1 MSPSLKNDD
10 NVFVNRAN
18 RALGKPL
25 SRFDIVALV
34 PPFVDGKIYSTPD
47 SIIYT
52 IGNLT
57 GLPFVPKDPVHLR
70 RVIALPGE
78 TVVLR
83 SSMGIFIDGRL
94 LDESSYTIG
103 RPKVDLDR
111 LGELV
116 KRLPDSRDILSFQD
130 SNAPLVVPE
139 GSVFV
144 MPDNRSEFV
153 GSETW
158 GFVEQ
163 SRIVGTV
170 DQRLGPEGIIAVA
183 RPVEKFAM
191 KKVDLNDQGVRA
203 LEKKNYHQAI
213 QFFKSALAIDR
224 EYTLARE
231 NLSIAYNNIA
241 IENAATPDAAL
252 DSLHKAMFLDPDNPL
267 TIRNLEGILKRMG
280 KNPKKYEDRIKL
292 AEYAEERRR
301 SIDALVEYREALK
314 ISQSPKVLARV
325 SQLELECRHS
335 VNTITDDG
343 AVAQISSGPNANAQA
358 DLPASTSLSDATNN
372 LGGEPAAAPVAT
384 TDSPANI
391 STAHETMPAAAVE
404 PVHKPKHEQPHS
416 VAQEPAGTSAPAAE
430 TSNVFGASVQP
441 PKVHDGGLDLRT
453 DGETMQANPDTL
465 SGFLT
470 KLKDA
475 KNAGSAANP
484 GASSRPRSKL
494 SQKPHITTPSH
505 VESLMGIGTK

>member
-10 NVFVNRAN
+10 SVLVNRAN

-34 PPFVDGKIYSTPD
+34 PPFVDGKLYSTPSD
-47 SIIYT
+47 VMYT

-57 GLPFVPKDPVHLR
+57 GLPFLPRDPVHLR

-83 SSMGIFIDGRL
+83 SNMGIFIDGRL
-94 LDESSYTIG
+94 LDESSYTTG

-116 KRLPDSRDILSFQD
+116 KRLPDSGDITSFQD
-130 SNAPLVVPE
+130 SDAPLVVPE
-139 GSVFV
+139 GAIFV

-163 SRIVGTV
+163 SRVVGTV
-170 DQRLGPEGIIAVA
+170 EQRLGSEGITAIV
-183 RPVEKFAM
+183 RPVEMFAM
-191 KKVDLNDQGVRA
+191 KKVDLNDQGVKA
-203 LEKKNYHQAI
+203 LEKKNFHQAI
-213 QFFKSALAIDR
+213 QFFKSALSIDR

-241 IENAATPDAAL
+241 IENAATPDVAL
-252 DSLHKAMFLDPDNPL
+252 DSLHKALFLDPDNPL
-267 TIRNLEGILKRMG
+267 TIKNLDGILKRMG

-292 AEYAEERRR
+292 AEYAEQRRR

-314 ISQSPKVLARV
+314 ISQSPRILAKV

-335 VNTITDDG
+335 VNSITDDG
-343 AVAQISSGPNANAQA
+343 NAGTRLSAGPNANAES
-358 DLPASTSLSDATNN
+358 DLPIAQSSV
-372 LGGEPAAAPVAT
+372 GAPQP
-384 TDSPANI
+384 SI
-391 STAHETMPAAAVE
+391 STAHETMPAAGA
-404 PVHKPKHEQPHS
+404 PIHKPKHEPHS
-416 VAQEPAGTSAPAAE
+416 AQETRSSQEPQSADPGTDVAQQGNTNPFAA
-430 TSNVFGASVQP
+430 SIQP
-441 PKVHDGGLDLRT
+441 SQPHDGGLDIRT
-453 DGETMQANPDTL
+453 DSDTMVPNPDTL
-465 SGFLT
+465 GGYLT
-470 KLKDA
+470 KIKDS
-475 KNAGSAANP
+475 KNATVPAKSTKAATKP
-484 GASSRPRSKL
+484 STRPKL
-494 SQKPHITTPSH
+494 SHKPIATPSH
-505 VESLMGIGTK
+505 VESLMGIGGK

>member
-1 MSPSLKNDD
+1 MSPTLKNDD

-18 RALGKPL
+18 RSLGKPL

-34 PPFVDGKIYSTPD
+34 PPFVDGKLYSTPD
-47 SIIYT
+47 SVLYT

-57 GLPFVPKDPVHLR
+57 GLPFLPKDPEHLR

-78 TVVLR
+78 TVVIR
-83 SSMGIFIDGRL
+83 SNMGIFIDGRL

-103 RPKVDLDR
+103 RPHVDLDR

-116 KRLPDSRDILSFQD
+116 KRLPGTGDITSYQD

-144 MPDNRSEFV
+144 MPDNRNEFV

-163 SRIVGTV
+163 GRIVGTV
-170 DQRLGPEGIIAVA
+170 EQRLGSEGIVAVV

-241 IENAATPDAAL
+241 IENAATPDVAL

-267 TIRNLEGILKRMG
+267 TIKNLDGILKRMG
-280 KNPKKYEDRIKL
+280 KDPNKYDDRIKL

-301 SIDALVEYREALK
+301 AIDALVEYREALK
-314 ISQSPKVLARV
+314 IKQSPTVLAKV

-343 AVAQISSGPNANAQA
+343 GGMQISAGPNSNAGA
-358 DLPASTSLSDATNN
+358 DLPESTSLSDATS
-372 LGGEPAAAPVAT
+372 PAPVAT
-384 TDSPANI
+384 GAPPPANI
-391 STAHETMPAAAVE
+391 GTAHETLPAAASE
-404 PVHKPKHEQPHS
+404 PVHKPKHEPHS
-416 VAQEPAGTSAPAAE
+416 VVQEHTQPSGASSPNAE
-430 TSNVFGASVQP
+430 TSNVFGASVHP
-441 PKVHDGGLDLRT
+441 PKHDGGLDLRT

-465 SGFLT
+465 GGYLS
-470 KLKDA
+470 KIKDA
-475 KNAGSAANP
+475 KNAQPAASAKP
-484 GASSRPRSKL
+484 SGKPKL
-494 SQKPHITTPSH
+494 SHKAITTPSH
-505 VESLMGIGTK
+505 VESLMGIGAK

>member
-1 MSPSLKNDD
+1 MSPTLKNDD

-18 RALGKPL
+18 RSLGKPL

-34 PPFVDGKIYSTPD
+34 PPFVDGKLYSTPD
-47 SIIYT
+47 SALYT

-57 GLPFVPKDPVHLR
+57 GLPFLPKDPEHLR

-83 SSMGIFIDGRL
+83 SNMGIFIDGRL
-94 LDESSYTIG
+94 LDESTYTIG

-116 KRLPDSRDILSFQD
+116 KRLPDSGDITSFQD

-144 MPDNRSEFV
+144 MPDNRNEFV

-163 SRIVGTV
+163 SRIVGV
-170 DQRLGPEGIIAVA
+170 VEQRLGSKGIIAVA

-191 KKVDLNDQGVRA
+191 KKVDLNDQGVKA
-203 LEKKNYHQAI
+203 LEQKNYHQAI

-241 IENAATPDAAL
+241 IENAGTPDTAL

-267 TIRNLEGILKRMG
+267 TIKNLNGILKRMG
-280 KNPKKYEDRIKL
+280 KDPKKYEDRIKL

-301 SIDALVEYREALK
+301 AIDALVEYREALK
-314 ISQSPKVLARV
+314 ITQSPKVLAKV

-343 AVAQISSGPNANAQA
+343 GGMQISAEPNANAGA
-358 DLPASTSLSDATNN
+358 DLPASTSLSDALSPPTGDPATNAN
-372 LGGEPAAAPVAT
+372 PAATSPAPVAT
-384 TDSPANI
+384 NTPPPANI
-391 STAHETMPAAAVE
+391 STAHETMPAAASE
-404 PVHKPKHEQPHS
+404 PAHKPKHEPHS
-416 VAQEPAGTSAPAAE
+416 VA
-430 TSNVFGASVQP
+430 
-441 PKVHDGGLDLRT
+441 HDGGLDLRT
-453 DGETMQANPDTL
+453 DDETMRANPDTL
-465 SGFLT
+465 GGYLS
-470 KLKDA
+470 KIKDA
-475 KNAGSAANP
+475 KNTPPAAPSKPAGKP
-484 GASSRPRSKL
+484 KL
-494 SQKPHITTPSH
+494 SQKAITTPSH
-505 VESLMGIGTK
+505 VESLMGIGAK